1 MILLA
6 NAATW
11 QPRARSSAAG
21 RIAKIVGIGVLALA
35 LSQYFAGYAFLWSIG
50 ADPRSA
56 TPLTI
61 ARYAYYFGDRAEV
74 SVRLKIASGAGVVLI
89 LLVGLPIVLPRRRSL
104 HGDARFANQRE
115 IARAGLFSETGF
127 YLGRIGRRD
136 LILGGQQGVLLS
148 APPRSDK
155 GTAIVIP
162 NLLTWPGS
170 VVCLDLKLENW
181 TITAGYRQRCGQ
193 QVFLFDPLNE
203 GGDTACWNCLSYVS
217 QDPNLRINDVQH
229 IAAILYPDIPGADP
243 FWAAGA
249 RSLFLGITLYVLE
262 TPSLPATL
270 GEVLRQGMASDSEGF
285 SHHWRRII
293 EGRQSGR
300 FPLSGPCVRALSDV
314 IDLAPVTASSIRKT
328 FTSRLDLLANPLLD
342 RATSRNDFDL
352 RELRRRPMSIYIG
365 IRPADLHRLKPL
377 LNLFIEQAIGLQ
389 TKTLPEHDPSLKHQ
403 VAMILDEAPAI
414 GRIPILAESIAYLP
428 GFNVRILLVV
438 QALSQLRDVYGA
450 QTAETMMKSLAV
462 RLAYAPKDFGE
473 ANELSQELGNTTVR
487 VKTVSKPLA
496 SLFDRHRRSRSV
508 NISEQKRPLLLPQE
522 IKELGRDREILIYE
536 GLRPILAKKNRYF
549 QDRRLRARLFS
560 PPARASPH
568 PVPMPTA
575 PGPADGTRPADGT
588 VCSTLGE
595 YSIEQTSRPSESDP
609 PRKPRTRKATMADL
623 ERIDSLTLDD
633 FAVDWNRV
641 EIPDKPEG
649 ERLTSEE
656 LHRAVDSFLATIRE
670 R

>member
-1 MILLA
+1 MGQIA

-11 QPRARSSAAG
+11 QPHYKSSAIG
-21 RIAKIVGIGVLALA
+21 RLATAVGVAA
-35 LSQYFAGYAFLWSIG
+35 AAVVLSQYLAAHLFLWSIG

-61 ARYAYYFGDRAEV
+61 ARYAYYFGDRADV
-74 SVRLKIASGAGVVLI
+74 SVRLKIASAAGVAVL
-89 LLVGLPIVLPRRRSL
+89 LLVALPIALPRRRAL
-104 HGDARFANQRE
+104 HGDARFANRRE

-127 YLGRIGRRD
+127 YLGRLGRRD

-193 QVFLFDPLNE
+193 AVFLFDPLNE
-203 GGDTACWNCLSYVS
+203 AGDTAAWNCLSYVA
-217 QDPNLRINDVQH
+217 QDPNLRINDVQN
-229 IAAILYPDIPGADP
+229 IAAIIYPDIPGTDP
-243 FWAAGA
+243 FWSAGA

-262 TPSLPATL
+262 TPSLPPTL

-285 SHHWRRII
+285 SHHWKRLI
-293 EGRQSGR
+293 EGRKVGR

-462 RLAYAPKDFGE
+462 RIAYAPKDFGE
-473 ANELSQELGNTTVR
+473 ANELSQEMGNTTVR

-522 IKELGRDREILIYE
+522 IKELGRDKEILIYE
-536 GLRPILAKKNRYF
+536 GLRPILATKNRYF
-549 QDRRLRARLFS
+549 QDRRLRTRLF
-560 PPARASPH
+560 PPPTHASPH
-568 PVPMPTA
+568 P
-575 PGPADGTRPADGT
+575 GPATGTGPVDGTAG
-588 VCSTLGE
+588 STLGE
-595 YSIEQTSRPSESDP
+595 FSIEPASRPSEP
-609 PRKPRTRKATMADL
+609 AQLRKPRTRQATIADL

-633 FAVDWNRV
+633 FAVDWSRV
-641 EIPDKPEG
+641 EIPDKPAD

-656 LHRAVDSFLATIRE
+656 LHRAVESFLATIRE

>member
-1 MILLA
+1 MGQIA

-11 QPRARSSAAG
+11 QPHYKSSAVG
-21 RIAKIVGIGVLALA
+21 RLAKAVGIVAA
-35 LSQYFAGYAFLWSIG
+35 AVVLSQYLAAYLFLWSIG
-50 ADPRSA
+50 ADPRAA

-61 ARYAYYFGDRAEV
+61 ARYAYYFGDRADV
-74 SVRLKIASGAGVVLI
+74 SVRLKVASAASVAVL
-89 LLVGLPIVLPRRRSL
+89 LLVALPIVLPRKRAL
-104 HGDARFANQRE
+104 HGDARFANRRE
-115 IARAGLFSETGF
+115 IAHAGLFSETGF

-170 VVCLDLKLENW
+170 VVCLDLKIENW
-181 TITAGYRQRCGQ
+181 TITAGYRQRRGQ
-193 QVFLFDPLNE
+193 AVFLFDPLNE
-203 GGDTACWNCLSYVS
+203 AGDTACWNCLSYVA

-229 IAAILYPDIPGADP
+229 IAAILYPDIPGTDP

-262 TPSLPATL
+262 TPSLPPTL

-285 SHHWRRII
+285 SHHWRRLI
-293 EGRQSGR
+293 EGRKAGR

-352 RELRRRPMSIYIG
+352 RELRRRPLSIYIG

-462 RLAYAPKDFGE
+462 RIAYAPKDFGE

-536 GLRPILAKKNRYF
+536 GLRPILATKNRYF
-549 QDRRLRARLFS
+549 QDRRLRARLF
-560 PPARASPH
+560 PPPTRASPH
-568 PVPMPTA
+568 PVPMP
-575 PGPADGTRPADGT
+575 GPADGTEG
-588 VCSTLGE
+588 STLGE
-595 YSIEQTSRPSESDP
+595 FSIEPASRPSEPDP
-609 PRKPRTRKATMADL
+609 PRKPQTRNATIADL
-623 ERIDSLTLDD
+623 ERIGSLTLDD
-633 FAVDWNRV
+633 FAVDWSRV
-641 EIPDKPEG
+641 EIPEKPADEC
-649 ERLTSEE
+649 LTSEE
-656 LHRAVDSFLATIRE
+656 LHRAVESFLATIRE

>member
-1 MILLA
+1 MTPLA

-11 QPRARSSAAG
+11 QPRARSAPAG

-61 ARYAYYFGDRAEV
+61 ARYAYYFGDRADV
-74 SVRLKIASGAGVVLI
+74 SVRLKIASAAGVAVI
-89 LLVGLPIVLPRRRSL
+89 ALVALPVVLPRSRAL
-104 HGDARFANQRE
+104 HGHARFANRRE
-115 IARAGLFSETGF
+115 IARAGLFAETGF

-193 QVFLFDPLNE
+193 EVFLFDPLNE
-203 GGDTACWNCLSYVS
+203 TGDTACWNCLSYVA

-229 IAAILYPDIPGADP
+229 IAAIIYPDIPGADP
-243 FWAAGA
+243 FWSAGA

-262 TPSLPATL
+262 TPSLPPTL

-285 SHHWRRII
+285 SHHWKRII
-293 EGRQSGR
+293 EGRKSGR

-403 VAMILDEAPAI
+403 IAMILDEAPAI

-462 RLAYAPKDFGE
+462 RIAYAPKDFGE

-496 SLFDRHRRSRSV
+496 GLFDGNGRRSRSV
-508 NISEQKRPLLLPQE
+508 NISEQKRPLMLPQE

-536 GLRPILAKKNRYF
+536 GLRPILATKNRYF
-549 QDRRLRARLFS
+549 QDRRLRARLF
-560 PPARASPH
+560 PPPTSASPH
-568 PVPMPTA
+568 PA
-575 PGPADGTRPADGT
+575 PPQALASCDEGARASEDET
-588 VCSTLGE
+588 
-595 YSIEQTSRPSESDP
+595 SIEHSSNPSEDQ
-609 PRKPRTRKATMADL
+609 PRKPRTRNATMEDL
-623 ERIDSLTLDD
+623 KRIDSLTLND
-633 FAVDWNRV
+633 FAVDWSRV
-641 EIPDKPEG
+641 EIPDKPDG
-649 ERLTSEE
+649 ERLTNEE
-656 LHRAVDSFLATIRE
+656 LNRAVESFLATIRE

>member
-1 MILLA
+1 MTQLA
-6 NAATW
+6 NAVTW
-11 QPRARSSAAG
+11 RPRTDASLAG
-21 RIAKIVGIGVLALA
+21 RVAKVAGIAVIALV
-35 LSQYFAGYAFLWSIG
+35 LSQYLAGYLFLWWIR
-50 ADPRSA
+50 ADPLAA

-61 ARYAYYFGDRAEV
+61 ARYSYYYGDRDDV
-74 SVRLKIASGAGVVLI
+74 GPKIKISSGAGLLFISLAVL
-89 LLVGLPIVLPRRRSL
+89 PAVLPRRRSL
-104 HGDARFANQRE
+104 HGDARFATMRE
-115 IARAGLFSETGF
+115 IARAGLLSNSGF
-127 YLGRIGRRD
+127 YLGRIRRRD
-136 LILGGQQGVLLS
+136 LVLGGQQGVLLS

-193 QVFLFDPLNE
+193 DVFLFDPLSESGN
-203 GGDTACWNCLSYVS
+203 TACWNCMSYVS

-229 IAAILYPDIPGADP
+229 IAAILYPDIPGTDP
-243 FWAAGA
+243 FWSAGA

-262 TPSLPATL
+262 TPSLPPTL

-285 SHHWRRII
+285 SHHWKRII
-293 EGRQSGR
+293 EGRQVGR
-300 FPLSGPCVRALSDV
+300 FPLSPQCVRALSDV

-342 RATSRNDFDL
+342 RATSQNDFDL

-389 TKTLPEHDPSLKHQ
+389 TKTLPEHDQSLKHQ

-428 GFNVRILLVV
+428 GFNVRMLLVV

-462 RLAYAPKDFGE
+462 RIAYAPKDFGE
-473 ANELSQELGNTTVR
+473 ANELSQELGNTTVQ
-487 VKTVSKPLA
+487 VKSVSKPVLG
-496 SLFDRHRRSRSV
+496 LFERQGRSRSV

-522 IKELGRDREILIYE
+522 IKELGRDREIIIYE

-549 QDRRLRARLFS
+549 QDRRLRVRLLP

-568 PVPMPTA
+568 QASPPQKSAVGEEGA
-575 PGPADGTRPADGT
+575 RVSGTEA
-588 VCSTLGE
+588 
-595 YSIEQTSRPSESDP
+595 SIEQSIAQSEP
-609 PRKPRTRKATMADL
+609 ELPAKPRTRKATEEDL

-633 FAVDWNRV
+633 FAVDWSRIQ
-641 EIPDKPEG
+641 IPDKPEG
-649 ERLTSEE
+649 ERLTSQE
-656 LHRAVDSFLATIRE
+656 LHRAVDSFLATMRE

>member
-1 MILLA
+1 MGQIA
-6 NAATW
+6 NTATW
-11 QPRARSSAAG
+11 QPHYKSSAVG
-21 RIAKIVGIGVLALA
+21 RLAKAVGIVAAGVV
-35 LSQYFAGYAFLWSIG
+35 LSQYLAAYLFLWSIG
-50 ADPRSA
+50 ADPHSA

-61 ARYAYYFGDRAEV
+61 ARYAYYFGDRADV
-74 SVRLKIASGAGVVLI
+74 SVRLKIASAAGVALIVL
-89 LLVGLPIVLPRRRSL
+89 VVLPIVLPRRRSL
-104 HGDARFANQRE
+104 HGDARFANRRE
-115 IARAGLFSETGF
+115 IARAGLFSENGF

-162 NLLTWPGS
+162 NLLMWPGS

-193 QVFLFDPLNE
+193 AVFLFDPLNE
-203 GGDTACWNCLSYVS
+203 AGDTAGWNCLSYVS

-262 TPSLPATL
+262 TPSLPPTL

-293 EGRQSGR
+293 EGRQAGR

-389 TKTLPEHDPSLKHQ
+389 TKTLPEHDPSLQHQ

-462 RLAYAPKDFGE
+462 RIAYAPKDFGE

-549 QDRRLRARLFS
+549 QDRRLRARLF
-560 PPARASPH
+560 PPPTRASPH

-575 PGPADGTRPADGT
+575 PGPADATAG
-588 VCSTLGE
+588 STLGE
-595 YSIEQTSRPSESDP
+595 YSIEPASRPSESDP
-609 PRKPRTRKATMADL
+609 PRKPRIRKATITDL

-641 EIPDKPEG
+641 EIPDKAEG
-649 ERLTSEE
+649 ERLTSDE
-656 LHRAVDSFLATIRE
+656 LHRAVESFLATVRE

>member
-1 MILLA
+1 MTQLA
-6 NAATW
+6 NAVTW
-11 QPRARSSAAG
+11 RPRTRPSAAG
-21 RIAKIVGIGVLALA
+21 RIAKAVAIGVGALV

-50 ADPRSA
+50 ADPLSA

-61 ARYAYYFGDRAEV
+61 ARYGYYFGDRADV
-74 SVRLKIASGAGVVLI
+74 SVRLKIASAAGAAVIALVALPVV
-89 LLVGLPIVLPRRRSL
+89 VPRRRSL
-104 HGDARFANQRE
+104 HGDARFANRRE
-115 IARAGLFSETGF
+115 IARAGLFSESGF
-127 YLGRIGRRD
+127 YLGRMGRRD

-193 QVFLFDPLNE
+193 EVFLFDPLNE
-203 GGDTACWNCLSYVS
+203 VGDTACWNCLSYVS
-217 QDPNLRINDVQH
+217 QDPNLKINDVQH
-229 IAAILYPDIPGADP
+229 IAAILYPDIPGTDP

-262 TPSLPATL
+262 TPSLPSTL

-285 SHHWRRII
+285 SHHWKRII
-293 EGRQSGR
+293 EGRKTGR
-300 FPLSGPCVRALSDV
+300 FPLSQPCVRALSDV

-352 RELRRRPMSIYIG
+352 RNLRRRPTSIYIG

-389 TKTLPEHDPSLKHQ
+389 TKTLPEHDPSLKLQ

-462 RLAYAPKDFGE
+462 RIAYAPKDFCE
-473 ANELSQELGNTTVR
+473 ANELSQELGNTTVH

-496 SLFDRHRRSRSV
+496 SLFDRNGHRSRSV
-508 NISEQKRPLLLPQE
+508 NISEQKRPLMLPQE

-536 GLRPILAKKNRYF
+536 GLRPILATKNRYF
-549 QDRRLRARLFS
+549 QDRRLRARLFP

-568 PVPMPTA
+568 PA
-575 PGPADGTRPADGT
+575 PPPPVACDDVTHASDGET
-588 VCSTLGE
+588 
-595 YSIEQTSRPSESDP
+595 SIERSITPSEDQP
-609 PRKPRTRKATMADL
+609 PKPRRRKATMGDL
-623 ERIDSLTLDD
+623 DRIDSLTLDD
-633 FAVDWNRV
+633 FAVDWSRV
-641 EIPDKPEG
+641 EIPDKPDG
-649 ERLTSEE
+649 ERLTNEE
-656 LHRAVDSFLATIRE
+656 MHRAVESFLATIRE
-670 R
+670 P

>member
-1 MILLA
+1 MTPLE
-6 NAATW
+6 NTATW
-11 QPRARSSAAG
+11 QPRARSAAAA
-21 RIAKIVGIGVLALA
+21 RIAKIVGIAVLALT
-35 LSQYFAGYAFLWSIG
+35 LSQYLAGYAFLLSIG
-50 ADPRSA
+50 NNPRSA

-61 ARYAYYFGDRAEV
+61 ARYAYYFGDRADV
-74 SVRLKIASGAGVVLI
+74 SVRLKITSAAGVAVLA
-89 LLVGLPIVLPRRRSL
+89 LVALPVVLPRRRSL
-104 HGDARFANQRE
+104 HGDARFANRPE
-115 IARAGLFSETGF
+115 IAGAGLFSETGF

-162 NLLTWPGS
+162 NLLTWTGS

-193 QVFLFDPLNE
+193 AVFLFDPLNE
-203 GGDTACWNCLSYVS
+203 TGDTACWNCLSYVS
-217 QDPNLRINDVQH
+217 QDQNLRINDVQH
-229 IAAILYPDIPGADP
+229 IAAILYPNIPGTDP
-243 FWAAGA
+243 FWSAGA

-262 TPSLPATL
+262 TPSLPPTL

-293 EGRQSGR
+293 EGRQAGR
-300 FPLSGPCVRALSDV
+300 FPLSGQCVRALSDV

-403 VAMILDEAPAI
+403 IAMILDEAPAI

-462 RLAYAPKDFGE
+462 RIAYAPKDFGE
-473 ANELSQELGNTTVR
+473 ANELSQELGSTTVP
-487 VKTVSKPLA
+487 VKTISKPLA
-496 SLFDRHRRSRSV
+496 GLFDGNSRRSCSV

-536 GLRPILAKKNRYF
+536 GLRPILATKNRYF
-549 QDRRLRARLFS
+549 QDRRLRARLFPA
-560 PPARASPH
+560 PPSASPH
-568 PVPMPTA
+568 PVPPQPASAIDDGACVSQGEASIEQSIA
-575 PGPADGTRPADGT
+575 PSDLAHSRKLRTRPATTD
-588 VCSTLGE
+588 
-595 YSIEQTSRPSESDP
+595 
-609 PRKPRTRKATMADL
+609 DL
-623 ERIDSLTLDD
+623 ERIDLLTLDD
-633 FAVDWNRV
+633 FAVDWSRV

-656 LHRAVDSFLATIRE
+656 LNRAVESFLATIRE

>member
-1 MILLA
+1 MTQLENTVI
-6 NAATW
+6 W
-11 QPRARSSAAG
+11 RPRTRSAAAG
-21 RIAKIVGIGVLALA
+21 RITKIVGIGVVALV
-35 LSQYFAGYAFLWSIG
+35 LSQYLAGYAFLWSIG
-50 ADPRSA
+50 AEPLSA

-61 ARYAYYFGDRAEV
+61 ARYSYYFGDRADV
-74 SVRLKIASGAGVVLI
+74 SVRLRIASAAGVALV
-89 LLVGLPIVLPRRRSL
+89 LLVAIPTVLPRTRAL
-104 HGDARFANQRE
+104 HGDARFANRRE
-115 IARAGLFSETGF
+115 IARAGLFSESGF

-181 TITAGYRQRCGQ
+181 TMTAGYRQRCGQ
-193 QVFLFDPLNE
+193 EVFLFDPLNE
-203 GGDTACWNCLSYVS
+203 AGDTACWNCLSYVS
-217 QDPNLRINDVQH
+217 SDPNLRINDVQH

-243 FWAAGA
+243 FWSAGA
-249 RSLFLGITLYVLE
+249 RSLFLGVTLYVLE
-262 TPSLPATL
+262 TPSLPPTL

-285 SHHWRRII
+285 SHHWKRII
-293 EGRQSGR
+293 EGRQTGR
-300 FPLSGPCVRALSDV
+300 FPLSSQCARALSDV

-352 RELRRRPMSIYIG
+352 RDLRRRPLSIYIG

-377 LNLFIEQAIGLQ
+377 LNLLIEQAIGLQ
-389 TKTLPEHDPSLKHQ
+389 TKILPEHDSALTHQ

-462 RLAYAPKDFGE
+462 RIAYAPKDFGE

-487 VKTVSKPLA
+487 VKSLSKPLFG
-496 SLFDRHRRSRSV
+496 LFDRQGRRSRSV

-549 QDRRLRARLFS
+549 QDRRLRARLFP

-568 PVPMPTA
+568 PAPPQTLVASDESACVPQ
-575 PGPADGTRPADGT
+575 
-588 VCSTLGE
+588 GE
-595 YSIEQTSRPSESDP
+595 AATEQSSRPREPDQ
-609 PRKPRTRKATMADL
+609 PRKPRTRKATVEDL

-633 FAVDWNRV
+633 FAVDWSRV
-641 EIPDKPEG
+641 EIPQKPEG

-656 LHRAVDSFLATIRE
+656 LHRAVDSFLETIRE

>member
-1 MILLA
+1 MTQLA

-11 QPRARSSAAG
+11 RPRTNASAIA
-21 RIAKIVGIGVLALA
+21 RIARALA
-35 LSQYFAGYAFLWSIG
+35 ISVAGAMLSQYLAGYFFLWSIG
-50 ADPRSA
+50 ADPRTAS
-56 TPLTI
+56 PLTVV
-61 ARYAYYFGDRAEV
+61 RYAYYYGDRPEV
-74 SVRLKIASGAGVVLI
+74 GVRLKVASAAGVALI
-89 LLVGLPIVLPRRRSL
+89 LLVAVPILLPRRRSL
-104 HGDARFANQRE
+104 HGDARFASRRE
-115 IARAGLFSETGF
+115 IASAGLFSKSGF
-127 YLGRIGRRD
+127 YLGRVGRRD
-136 LILGGQQGVLLS
+136 LVLGGQQGVLLS

-193 QVFLFDPLNE
+193 EVFLFDPLSESGN
-203 GGDTACWNCLSYVS
+203 TACWNCLSYVS

-229 IAAILYPDIPGADP
+229 IAAILYPDIPGTDP
-243 FWAAGA
+243 FWSAGA

-262 TPSLPATL
+262 TPSLPPTL

-285 SHHWRRII
+285 SHHWKRII
-293 EGRQSGR
+293 EGRQAGR
-300 FPLSGPCVRALSDV
+300 FPLSPQCVRALSDV

-365 IRPADLHRLKPL
+365 IRPADLHRLRPL

-414 GRIPILAESIAYLP
+414 DRIPILAGSIAYLP

-462 RLAYAPKDFGE
+462 RIAYAPKDFGE
-473 ANELSQELGNTTVR
+473 ANELSQELGNLTVR
-487 VKTVSKPLA
+487 VKTVSKPLFDF
-496 SLFDRHRRSRSV
+496 FDRHGRRSRSV
-508 NISEQKRPLLLPQE
+508 SVSEQKRPLLLPQE
-522 IKELGRDREILIYE
+522 VKELGRDYEILIYE
-536 GLRPILAKKNRYF
+536 GLRPVLAKKNRYF
-549 QDRRLRARLFS
+549 QDRRLRARLFP
-560 PPARASPH
+560 PPAGASPH
-568 PVPMPTA
+568 RPPVSPSTA
-575 PGPADGTRPADGT
+575 ALGGGSSFESAESSVEQSIRPLELEADRMT
-588 VCSTLGE
+588 
-595 YSIEQTSRPSESDP
+595 
-609 PRKPRTRKATMADL
+609 RTREATSEDL
-623 ERIDSLTLDD
+623 ERIDSLTLED
-633 FAVDWNRV
+633 FAVDWSRV
-641 EIPDKPEG
+641 ELPQKAEG
-649 ERLTSEE
+649 ERLSSEE
-656 LHRAVDSFLATIRE
+656 LQRAVDSFLETIRE

>member
-1 MILLA
+1 MIPLV

-11 QPRARSSAAG
+11 PPRTSARASRRVAKGTVLGAG
-21 RIAKIVGIGVLALA
+21 ALV
-35 LSQYFAGYAFLWSIG
+35 LSQYLAGYAFLWSVG
-50 ADPRSA
+50 ADPRAA

-61 ARYAYYFGDRAEV
+61 ARYAYYFSDRADIAL
-74 SVRLKIASGAGVVLI
+74 RLKVTSAIGVLLI
-89 LLVGLPIVLPRRRSL
+89 VVAALPALLPRKRAL
-104 HGDARFANQRE
+104 HGNAAFATPSE
-115 IARAGLFSETGF
+115 MAHAGLFSTSGF
-127 YLGRIGRRD
+127 YLGRVGRRD
-136 LILGGQQGVLLS
+136 LVLGGQQGVLLS

-170 VVCLDLKLENW
+170 VVCLDLKIENW
-181 TITAGYRQRCGQ
+181 TMSAGYRQRCGQ
-193 QVFLFDPLNE
+193 DVFLFDPLNE
-203 GGDTACWNCLSYVS
+203 VGDTACWNCLSYVS
-217 QDPNLRINDVQH
+217 ADPNLRINDVQH
-229 IAAILYPDIPGADP
+229 IAAILYPEIPGTDP
-243 FWAAGA
+243 FWSAGA
-249 RSLFLGITLYVLE
+249 RSLFLGITLFVLE
-262 TPSLPATL
+262 TPSLPPTL

-285 SHHWRRII
+285 SHHWKRII

-300 FPLSGPCVRALSDV
+300 FALSQPCVRALSDV

-389 TKTLPEHDPSLKHQ
+389 TKTLPEHDPSLRYQ

-462 RLAYAPKDFGE
+462 RIAYAPKDFGE

-487 VKTVSKPLA
+487 VKSYSRPLGH
-496 SLFDRHRRSRSV
+496 LLERQGRRGRTV
-508 NISEQKRPLLLPQE
+508 NISEQRRPLMLPQE
-522 IKELGRDREILIYE
+522 IKELGRDHEIVIYE
-536 GLRPILAKKNRYF
+536 GLRPILARKNRYF
-549 QDRRLRARLFS
+549 EDRRLRVRLHP
-560 PPARASPH
+560 PPAKASPH
-568 PVPMPTA
+568 PA
-575 PGPADGTRPADGT
+575 PVVASSADAAPPAQDDGVVETSAPA
-588 VCSTLGE
+588 V
-595 YSIEQTSRPSESDP
+595 
-609 PRKPRTRKATMADL
+609 KPARTRASRREARVEDL
-623 ERIDSLTLDD
+623 ERIDELTLED
-633 FAVDWNRV
+633 FDVDWSRV
-641 EIPDKPEG
+641 ELPQKPEG

-656 LHRAVDSFLATIRE
+656 LHRAVSSFLTTIRE

>member
-1 MILLA
+1 MNQLA

-11 QPRARSSAAG
+11 RPRTDASAAARLTSAAAIG
-21 RIAKIVGIGVLALA
+21 AAAIV
-35 LSQYFAGYAFLWSIG
+35 LSQYLAGYIFLWSIG
-50 ADPRSA
+50 SRPLAA

-61 ARYAYYFGDRAEV
+61 ARYAYYYGDRREV
-74 SVRLKIASGAGVVLI
+74 SVRLKVASAAGVVLI
-89 LLVGLPIVLPRRRSL
+89 LIVALPALLPRKRSL
-104 HGDARFANQRE
+104 HGDARFANTRE
-115 IARAGLFSETGF
+115 IARAGLFSKNGF
-127 YLGRIGRRD
+127 YLGRVGRRD
-136 LILGGQQGVLLS
+136 LVLGGQQGVLLS

-193 QVFLFDPLNE
+193 EVFLFDPLSESGN
-203 GGDTACWNCLSYVS
+203 TACWNCLSYVS

-229 IAAILYPDIPGADP
+229 IGAILYPDIPGTDP
-243 FWAAGA
+243 FWSAGA

-262 TPSLPATL
+262 TPSLPPTL

-285 SHHWRRII
+285 SHHWKRII
-293 EGRQSGR
+293 EGRQAGR
-300 FPLSGPCVRALSDV
+300 FPLSPQCVRALSDV

-352 RELRRRPMSIYIG
+352 RDLRRRPMSIYIG
-365 IRPADLHRLKPL
+365 IRPVDLHRLRPL

-414 GRIPILAESIAYLP
+414 DRIPILAGSIAYLP

-438 QALSQLRDVYGA
+438 QALSQLRDVYGT

-462 RLAYAPKDFGE
+462 RIAYAPKDFGE
-473 ANELSQELGNTTVR
+473 ANELSQELGNLTVR
-487 VKTVSKPLA
+487 VKTVSKPLFDM
-496 SLFDRHRRSRSV
+496 FDRHGRRSRSV
-508 NISEQKRPLLLPQE
+508 SISEQKRPLMLPQE
-522 IKELGRDREILIYE
+522 IKELGRDHEILIYE
-536 GLRPILAKKNRYF
+536 GLRPVLAKKNRYF
-549 QDRRLRARLFS
+549 QDPRLRARLF
-560 PPARASPH
+560 PPPTSASPN
-568 PVPMPTA
+568 PPPTL
-575 PGPADGTRPADGT
+575 PATA
-588 VCSTLGE
+588 VVASSMSSVE
-595 YSIEQTSRPSESDP
+595 SSIEQSLRPSDP
-609 PRKPRTRKATMADL
+609 EAERAPRTREATMEDL

-633 FAVDWNRV
+633 FAVDWSRV
-641 EIPDKPEG
+641 EIPQKADG
-649 ERLTSEE
+649 ESLTDGE
-656 LHRAVDSFLATIRE
+656 LQRAADSFLETIRG

>member
-1 MILLA
+1 MTQLENTAI
-6 NAATW
+6 W
-11 QPRARSSAAG
+11 RPRTRSSAAG
-21 RIAKIVGIGVLALA
+21 RVAKIVGIGVVALV
-35 LSQYFAGYAFLWSIG
+35 LSQYLAGYAFLWSIG
-50 ADPRSA
+50 ANPLLA

-61 ARYAYYFGDRAEV
+61 ARYSYYFGDRADV
-74 SVRLKIASGAGVVLI
+74 SMRLKIASAAGLALIVLVAI
-89 LLVGLPIVLPRRRSL
+89 PTVLPRSRSL
-104 HGDARFANQRE
+104 HGDARFANNRE
-115 IARAGLFSETGF
+115 ITRAGLFSDSGF
-127 YLGRIGRRD
+127 YLGRVGRRD

-181 TITAGYRQRCGQ
+181 TITAGYRKRCGQ
-193 QVFLFDPLNE
+193 EVFLFDPLNE
-203 GGDTACWNCLSYVS
+203 AGDTACWNCLSYVS
-217 QDPNLRINDVQH
+217 ADPNLRINDVQH

-243 FWAAGA
+243 FWSAGA
-249 RSLFLGITLYVLE
+249 RSLFLGVTLYVLE
-262 TPSLPATL
+262 TPSLPPTL

-285 SHHWRRII
+285 SHHWKRII
-293 EGRQSGR
+293 EGRQAGR
-300 FPLSGPCVRALSDV
+300 FPLSPQCARALSDV

-352 RELRRRPMSIYIG
+352 RELRRGPLSIYIG

-389 TKTLPEHDPSLKHQ
+389 TKTLPEHDSSLTHQ

-450 QTAETMMKSLAV
+450 QTAETMVKSLAV
-462 RLAYAPKDFGE
+462 RIAYAPKDFGE
-473 ANELSQELGNTTVR
+473 ANELSQELGNTTVQVR
-487 VKTVSKPLA
+487 TLSKPLFG
-496 SLFDRHRRSRSV
+496 LFVRQGRRSRSV

-549 QDRRLRARLFS
+549 QDRRLRARLFP

-568 PVPMPTA
+568 PA
-575 PGPADGTRPADGT
+575 PPQASAARIESA
-588 VCSTLGE
+588 CALQCE
-595 YSIEQTSRPSESDP
+595 ASIEQSIRSREPDQ
-609 PRKPRTRKATMADL
+609 PREPRTRKATVEDL

-633 FAVDWNRV
+633 FAVDWSRV
-641 EIPDKPEG
+641 EIPQKQEG

-656 LHRAVDSFLATIRE
+656 LHRAVESFLETIRE

>member
-1 MILLA
+1 MTQLE
-6 NAATW
+6 
-11 QPRARSSAAG
+11 SAASWRPHTNTG
-21 RIAKIVGIGVLALA
+21 AAGCITKAVGIGAAALV
-35 LSQYFAGYAFLWSIG
+35 LSQYLAGYVFLWSIN
-50 ADPRSA
+50 ANPLSA

-61 ARYAYYFGDRAEV
+61 AQYWYYYGHRPEIGA
-74 SVRLKIASGAGVVLI
+74 RLKITSGAGVVLI
-89 LLVGLPIVLPRRRSL
+89 LLVALPAILPRKRSL
-104 HGDARFANQRE
+104 HGDARFATMRE
-115 IARAGLFSETGF
+115 IARAGLFSESGF
-127 YLGRIGRRD
+127 YLGRVGRRD
-136 LILGGQQGVLLS
+136 LVLGGQQGVLLS

-181 TITAGYRQRCGQ
+181 TITAGYRRRCGQ
-193 QVFLFDPLNE
+193 DVFLFDPLNE
-203 GGDTACWNCLSYVS
+203 AGDTACWNCLSYVS

-229 IAAILYPDIPGADP
+229 IGAILYPDIPGADP
-243 FWAAGA
+243 FWSAGA
-249 RSLFLGITLYVLE
+249 RSLFLGVTLYVLE
-262 TPSLPATL
+262 TPSLPPTL

-285 SHHWRRII
+285 SHHWKRII
-293 EGRQSGR
+293 EGRQTGR
-300 FPLSGPCVRALSDV
+300 FPLSLQCVRALSDV

-352 RELRRRPMSIYIG
+352 RELRRRALSIYIG

-389 TKTLPEHDPSLKHQ
+389 TKTLPEHDLTLKHQ
-403 VAMILDEAPAI
+403 VAIILDEAPAI

-462 RLAYAPKDFGE
+462 RIAYAPKDFGE
-473 ANELSQELGNTTVR
+473 ANELSQEMGNATVR
-487 VKTVSKPLA
+487 ARTISKPLFG
-496 SLFDRHRRSRSV
+496 LFDKHGRRSRSV
-508 NISEQKRPLLLPQE
+508 SISEQKRPLLLPQE

-549 QDRRLRARLFS
+549 QDRRLRARLVP
-560 PPARASPH
+560 PPARASPQ
-568 PVPMPTA
+568 TA
-575 PGPADGTRPADGT
+575 PASPAHT
-588 VCSTLGE
+588 VMGE
-595 YSIEQTSRPSESDP
+595 ACVSEGESALEQSVQPSEAECD
-609 PRKPRTRKATMADL
+609 RKPRTRKATVADM
-623 ERIDSLTLDD
+623 ERIDELTLDD
-633 FAVDWNRV
+633 FAVDWSRV
-641 EIPDKPEG
+641 EIPQKAEG

-656 LHRAVDSFLATIRE
+656 LHRAVDSFLATMRE

>member
-1 MILLA
+1 MTQLES
-6 NAATW
+6 AATW
-11 QPRARSSAAG
+11 RPRTSPSAAG
-21 RIAKIVGIGVLALA
+21 RIAKIVGIGVVALV
-35 LSQYFAGYAFLWSIG
+35 LSQYLAGYAFLWSIG
-50 ADPRSA
+50 ANPLSA

-61 ARYAYYFGDRAEV
+61 ARYSYYFGNRADV
-74 SVRLKIASGAGVVLI
+74 TMRLKIASGAGIALM
-89 LLVGLPIVLPRRRSL
+89 LLVAIPAVLPRSRSL
-104 HGDARFANQRE
+104 HGDARFANRRE
-115 IARAGLFSETGF
+115 IARAGLFSQRGF
-127 YLGRIGRRD
+127 YLGRLGRRD

-181 TITAGYRQRCGQ
+181 TMTAGYRQRCGQ
-193 QVFLFDPLNE
+193 EVFLFDPLNE
-203 GGDTACWNCLSYVS
+203 AGDTACWNCLSYVS
-217 QDPNLRINDVQH
+217 ADPNLRINDVQH

-243 FWAAGA
+243 FWSAGA
-249 RSLFLGITLYVLE
+249 RSLFLGVTLYVLE
-262 TPSLPATL
+262 TSSLPPTL

-285 SHHWRRII
+285 SHHWKRII
-293 EGRQSGR
+293 EGRQAGR
-300 FPLSGPCVRALSDV
+300 FPLSPQCARALSDV

-352 RELRRRPMSIYIG
+352 RELRRRPLSIYIG

-389 TKTLPEHDPSLKHQ
+389 TKTLPEHDPLLTHQ

-462 RLAYAPKDFGE
+462 RIAYAPKDFGE

-487 VKTVSKPLA
+487 VKSLSKPLFG
-496 SLFDRHRRSRSV
+496 LFDRQGRRSRGV

-549 QDRRLRARLFS
+549 QDRRLRARLFP

-568 PVPMPTA
+568 PAPPQTTAASDQSAHVPQ
-575 PGPADGTRPADGT
+575 
-588 VCSTLGE
+588 GE
-595 YSIEQTSRPSESDP
+595 VSIEQSIHPREPDRPRE
-609 PRKPRTRKATMADL
+609 PRTRKATVEDL

-633 FAVDWNRV
+633 FAVDWSRV
-641 EIPDKPEG
+641 EIPQKPEG

-656 LHRAVDSFLATIRE
+656 LHRAVDSFLETIRE

>member
-1 MILLA
+1 MTQLA

-11 QPRARSSAAG
+11 RPRTSSGATG
-21 RIAKIVGIGVLALA
+21 RFAKIVGIGVVALV
-35 LSQYFAGYAFLWSIG
+35 LSQYLAGYAFLWSIG
-50 ADPRSA
+50 ADPLSA

-61 ARYAYYFGDRAEV
+61 ARYSYYFGDRADV
-74 SVRLKIASGAGVVLI
+74 SVRLKITSAAGVVLI
-89 LLVGLPIVLPRRRSL
+89 LLAAIPAVLPRNRSL
-104 HGDARFANQRE
+104 HGDARFANGRE
-115 IARAGLFSETGF
+115 IARAGLFSESGF

-162 NLLTWPGS
+162 NLLIWPGS

-181 TITAGYRQRCGQ
+181 TMTAGYRQRCGQ
-193 QVFLFDPLNE
+193 EVFLFDPLNE
-203 GGDTACWNCLSYVS
+203 AGDTACWNCLSYVS
-217 QDPNLRINDVQH
+217 ADPNLRINDVQH
-229 IAAILYPDIPGADP
+229 IAAILYPDIPGTDP
-243 FWAAGA
+243 FWSAGA
-249 RSLFLGITLYVLE
+249 RSLFLGVTLYVLE
-262 TPSLPATL
+262 TPSLPPTL

-285 SHHWRRII
+285 SHHWKRII
-293 EGRQSGR
+293 EGRQGGR
-300 FPLSGPCVRALSDV
+300 FPLSPQCARALSDV

-352 RELRRRPMSIYIG
+352 RELRRRPLSIYIG

-377 LNLFIEQAIGLQ
+377 LNLFIEQAVGLQ
-389 TKTLPEHDPSLKHQ
+389 TKMLPEHDPSLTHQ
-403 VAMILDEAPAI
+403 VAMILDEVPAI

-462 RLAYAPKDFGE
+462 RIAYAPKDFGE

-487 VKTVSKPLA
+487 VKSLSKPLFG
-496 SLFDRHRRSRSV
+496 LFDRQGRRSRSV

-549 QDRRLRARLFS
+549 QDRRLRARLFP

-568 PVPMPTA
+568 PAPPRTSVASDESACVPQCEA
-575 PGPADGTRPADGT
+575 
-588 VCSTLGE
+588 
-595 YSIEQTSRPSESDP
+595 SIEQSTRPREPDQ
-609 PRKPRTRKATMADL
+609 PRQPRTRKATVEDL

-633 FAVDWNRV
+633 FAVDWSRV
-641 EIPDKPEG
+641 EIPQKPEG

-656 LHRAVDSFLATIRE
+656 LHRAVESFLETIRE

>member
-1 MILLA
+1 MTQFE
-6 NAATW
+6 NAVTW
-11 QPRARSSAAG
+11 PPRTRSGAAG
-21 RIAKIVGIGVLALA
+21 RLAKGAGLGVAALI
-35 LSQYFAGYAFLWSIG
+35 LSQYLAGYVFLWSIG
-50 ADPRSA
+50 AVPFSA

-61 ARYAYYFGDRAEV
+61 ARYAYYFGDRPGVGA
-74 SVRLKIASGAGVVLI
+74 RLKITSAVGVALMVLA
-89 LLVGLPIVLPRRRSL
+89 VLPVVLPRKRSL
-104 HGDARFANQRE
+104 HGDARFASRRE
-115 IARAGLFSETGF
+115 IARAGLFSESGF

-181 TITAGYRQRCGQ
+181 TISAGYRQHCGQ
-193 QVFLFDPLNE
+193 EVFLFDPLNE
-203 GGDTACWNCLSYVS
+203 MGETACWNCLSYVS
-217 QDPNLRINDVQH
+217 EDPNLRINDVQH
-229 IAAILYPDIPGADP
+229 IAAILYPDIPGTDP
-243 FWAAGA
+243 FWSAGA
-249 RSLFLGITLYVLE
+249 RSLFLGVTLYVLE
-262 TPSLPATL
+262 TPSLPPTL

-285 SHHWRRII
+285 SHHWKRIV
-293 EGRQSGR
+293 EGRQAGQY
-300 FPLSGPCVRALSDV
+300 PLSPQCARALSDV

-328 FTSRLDLLANPLLD
+328 FTSRLDLLTNPLLD

-352 RELRRRPMSIYIG
+352 RELRRRPMSVYIG

-389 TKTLPEHDPSLKHQ
+389 TKTLPEHDPSLIHQ

-438 QALSQLRDVYGA
+438 QALSQLRDVYGT

-462 RLAYAPKDFGE
+462 RIAYAPKDFGE
-473 ANELSQELGNTTVR
+473 ANELSQELGNRTVR
-487 VKTVSKPLA
+487 VQSLSKPL
-496 SLFDRHRRSRSV
+496 LGLLDRQGRRSRSV
-508 NISEQKRPLLLPQE
+508 SISEQKRPLMLPQE
-522 IKELGRDREILIYE
+522 IKELGRDREILMYE
-536 GLRPILAKKNRYF
+536 GLRPILATKNRYF
-549 QDRRLRARLFS
+549 QDRRLRARLL
-560 PPARASPH
+560 PAPACANPH
-568 PVPMPTA
+568 PA
-575 PGPADGTRPADGT
+575 PQQTLTGCGDSTGASQADA
-588 VCSTLGE
+588 
-595 YSIEQTSRPSESDP
+595 SIEQSIAPSEPDQ
-609 PRKPRTRKATMADL
+609 PRKPRTRKATMGDL

-633 FAVDWNRV
+633 FAVDWSRV

-656 LHRAVDSFLATIRE
+656 LHRAVDSFLATMRE

>member
-1 MILLA
+1 MTQLE
-6 NAATW
+6 NAAIW
-11 QPRARSSAAG
+11 RPRGRPSAAG
-21 RIAKIVGIGVLALA
+21 RIAKAAGIGMAALV
-35 LSQYFAGYAFLWSIG
+35 LSQYLAGYAFLWSIG
-50 ADPRSA
+50 ADPLSA

-61 ARYAYYFGDRAEV
+61 ARYSYYFGDRADV
-74 SVRLKIASGAGVVLI
+74 GVRLKIATAAGVAVI
-89 LLVGLPIVLPRRRSL
+89 LLAALSVALPGKRSL
-104 HGDARFANQRE
+104 HGDARFANRRE
-115 IARAGLFSETGF
+115 IARAGLFSERGF
-127 YLGRIGRRD
+127 YLGRIRRRD

-162 NLLTWPGS
+162 NLLTWLGS

-193 QVFLFDPLNE
+193 DVFLFDPLNE
-203 GGDTACWNCLSYVS
+203 TGDTACWNCLSYVS

-229 IAAILYPDIPGADP
+229 IGAILYPDIPGTDP
-243 FWAAGA
+243 FWSAGA

-262 TPSLPATL
+262 TPSLPPTL

-285 SHHWRRII
+285 SHHWKRII
-293 EGRQSGR
+293 EGRQAGR
-300 FPLSGPCVRALSDV
+300 FPLSPQCVRALSDV

-352 RELRRRPMSIYIG
+352 RELRRRPISIYIG
-365 IRPADLHRLKPL
+365 IRPVDLHRLKPL

-389 TKTLPEHDPSLKHQ
+389 TKILPEHDPSLTHQ

-438 QALSQLRDVYGA
+438 QALSQLRDVYGV

-462 RLAYAPKDFGE
+462 RIAYAPKDFGE
-473 ANELSQELGNTTVR
+473 ANELSLELGNTTVR
-487 VKTVSKPLA
+487 VKTLSKPLFG
-496 SLFDRHRRSRSV
+496 LLDRQGRRSRSV

-522 IKELGRDREILIYE
+522 IKELGRDWEILIYE
-536 GLRPILAKKNRYF
+536 GLRPVLAKKNRYF
-549 QDRRLRARLFS
+549 QDRRLRARLLP

-568 PVPMPTA
+568 PEPPQAPVAGGDGACVPQA
-575 PGPADGTRPADGT
+575 EA
-588 VCSTLGE
+588 
-595 YSIEQTSRPSESDP
+595 SIEQSIAPREPDEP
-609 PRKPRTRKATMADL
+609 PRPRTRKATIEDL

-633 FAVDWNRV
+633 FAVDWSRV

-656 LHRAVDSFLATIRE
+656 LHRAVESFLATIHE